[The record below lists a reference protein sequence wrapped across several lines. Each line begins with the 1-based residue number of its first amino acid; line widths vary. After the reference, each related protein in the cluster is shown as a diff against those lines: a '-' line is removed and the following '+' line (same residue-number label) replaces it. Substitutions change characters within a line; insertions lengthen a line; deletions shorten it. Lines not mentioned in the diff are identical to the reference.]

1 MAKTHPL
8 QNRVHPDGRILA
20 VPARGTLMG
29 NRGGRLHLPD
39 GTLRPAQWR
48 SAQWIICQLSFRGRQ
63 REVMGP
69 GYTELFFLDEPTAL
83 AAGHRPCF
91 ECRHAAAMEFARRW
105 TWPDGPRA
113 RAAEIDHTLHAERR
127 APHSRA
133 PLGTLPPGAMAT
145 DGRSV
150 WAQPAA
156 GPLLWSFEG
165 YRRASAP
172 TGPLEVLTPPGT
184 LRALRAGYEPLWHPS
199 AD

>member
-8 QNRVHPDGRILA
+8 QNRVHPDGSIQA

-29 NRGGRLHLPD
+29 NRGGRMHMPD
-39 GTLRPAQWR
+39 GTLGPARWR
-48 SAQWIICQLSFRGRQ
+48 TAQWIICQLSFKGRK

-113 RAAEIDHTLHAERR
+113 RATEMDRVLHAERR
-127 APHSRA
+127 GKRSRA
-133 PLGTLPPGAMAT
+133 PLGTLPPGALAR
-145 DGRSV
+145 DGETV
-150 WAQPAA
+150 WALHPD
-156 GPLLWSFEG
+156 GPLIWTFEG
-165 YRRASAP
+165 YRRGSAP
-172 TGPLEVLTPPGT
+172 TTPLEVLTPPGT

-199 AD
+199 AG